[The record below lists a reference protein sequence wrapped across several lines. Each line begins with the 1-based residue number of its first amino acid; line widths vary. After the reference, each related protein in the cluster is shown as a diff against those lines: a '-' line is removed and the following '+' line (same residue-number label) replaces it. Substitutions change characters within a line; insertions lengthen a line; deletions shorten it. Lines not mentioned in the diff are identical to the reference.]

1 MHRRKYD
8 VNVEELLR
16 LALLIENGGVM
27 LIVGDAILI
36 EGLDWI
42 KNIFEGPK
50 RKENEGY
57 SLQCPLD
64 KSPELFMFRN
74 NKFYSDLF
82 IASQKNSSLLWT
94 IFLQMA
100 NAI

>member
-42 KNIFEGPK
+42 KNIF
-50 RKENEGY
+50 
-57 SLQCPLD
+57 
-64 KSPELFMFRN
+64 
-74 NKFYSDLF
+74 
-82 IASQKNSSLLWT
+82 
-94 IFLQMA
+94 
-100 NAI
+100 